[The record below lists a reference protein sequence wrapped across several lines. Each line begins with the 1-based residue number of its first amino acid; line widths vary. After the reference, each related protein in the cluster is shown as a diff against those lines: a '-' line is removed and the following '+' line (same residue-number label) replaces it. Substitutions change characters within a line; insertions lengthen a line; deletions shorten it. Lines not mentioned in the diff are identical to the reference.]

1 MKIRTK
7 ILFCLLAG
15 FTVSLVGLWA
25 IDRAVERVEFF
36 REASV
41 HAQNRL
47 VALTNFRA
55 HVRNEILETLTA
67 LFVQNEE
74 VTQPMDIA
82 SARGLEPR
90 FRQLQISG
98 LDHAEV
104 QKLREVVSP
113 LLTQLQQALA
123 LAKEGRGQAA
133 RDLLERA
140 KRESF
145 ERDFLPP
152 VSVLILRQTQEMQDA
167 GESLNESIEVLR
179 RNLLFGSLI
188 VLILTLIL
196 TVFLSRSLSR
206 RLRRLED
213 AAHQVAVGNFTLNL
227 DDSGRDEISILA
239 RAFDSMVKRLI
250 ETRKQLSEQ
259 QELLLNTAKMS
270 ALGEMAAGMAHEIN
284 TPLGAMIL
292 NAEMILQKLN
302 PQNEGAEL
310 ISKRARKIVQIGER
324 IGKIIEGLKFFAR
337 DGRYDEV
344 EKFPVRRWIDAT
356 LDLCSERFRNHGVE
370 IEVLGTSLDEMV
382 EGRLVQLSQVLLNL
396 LNNSFDA
403 IEALSEKWILI
414 EVEPQEA
421 ELLVRVIDSGPG
433 VPVEIV
439 DKIFQPFY
447 TTKPIGK
454 GTGLGLS
461 LSRGLVRSHG
471 GELTYVKSARGTCFV
486 IHLPRSSL
494 ERNRI

>member
-15 FTVSLVGLWA
+15 FAVSLVALWA

-55 HVRNEILETLTA
+55 HVRNEILETLNTI
-67 LFVQNEE
+67 FVESGEE
-74 VTQPMDIA
+74 GLPADLA
-82 SARGLEPR
+82 SPQGLEPR
-90 FRQLQISG
+90 FRQLRVAG
-98 LDHAEV
+98 LEASEV
-104 QKLREVVSP
+104 EKLRKAVEP
-113 LLTQLQQALA
+113 LLIELRQAVVMAQKGQL
-123 LAKEGRGQAA
+123 QAA
-133 RDLLERA
+133 RDLLARA

-145 ERDFLPP
+145 ERVFLPP
-152 VSVLILRQTQEMQDA
+152 VSVLILRQTQDMQAA
-167 GESLNESIEVLR
+167 GESLNESTQALR
-179 RNLLFGSLI
+179 GYLLFGSLFA
-188 VLILTLIL
+188 LILTLIL
-196 TVFLSRSLSR
+196 TVVVSRSLSQ
-206 RLRRLED
+206 RLRNLED
-213 AAHQVAVGNFTLNL
+213 AAHQVAEGNFTLSL
-227 DDSGRDEISILA
+227 SDSGRDEISVLIK
-239 RAFDSMVKRLI
+239 AFDTMVKRLT
-250 ETRKQLSEQ
+250 ETRRQLSEQ

-292 NAEMILQKLN
+292 NAEMILQKIN
-302 PQNEGAEL
+302 PRNDGAEL
-310 ISKRARKIVQIGER
+310 ISKRAQKIVQIGER

-337 DGRYDEV
+337 DGRYDKL
-344 EKFPVRRWIDAT
+344 EKFPVRRWIEAT
-356 LDLCSERFRNHGVE
+356 LDLCSERFRNHGVVV
-370 IEVLGTSLDEMV
+370 EVRATALDEIV

-403 IEALSEKWILI
+403 IEALSEKWIRI
-414 EVEPQEA
+414 EVEPQDA

-471 GELTYVKSARGTCFV
+471 GELTYVKNTRGTCFV
-486 IHLPRSSL
+486 IHLPRSSS
-494 ERNRI
+494 ERDRA